1 MLSPTRLETYM
12 RRAAMLGR
20 ETVEVPPFVC
30 LFNPRDPLRF
40 FNYAKPLGPVGA
52 EPDGLTDSLA
62 ALRAAFRARER
73 MPRFE
78 FIEEFAPDLGPT
90 LVAAGFSLE
99 ERYPLLV
106 CTPETLRQSPPIPGL
121 TITMLTPD
129 SPAEDLLACIA
140 VQHQGFGEI
149 AGDPPTL
156 ADVDDLRENLADEG
170 AFLARMEGVPV
181 AAMMYTAPL
190 DGLTEL
196 AGGAT
201 LEAYR
206 RRGIGA
212 AMAAA
217 ATATAFE
224 RDVEIVLL
232 TAASE
237 HASRVF
243 QRAGF
248 KWYGTGLAYFE
259 ETGRGEMA
267 IG

>member
-20 ETVEVPPFVC
+20 ETVEAPPFVC
-30 LFNPRDPLRF
+30 LFDPRDPLRF

-52 EPDGLTDSLA
+52 EPDGLTEALA

-78 FIEEFAPDLGPT
+78 FIEEYAPDLGPA

-99 ERYPLLV
+99 ARYPLLI
-106 CTPETLRQSPPIPGL
+106 CTRETLQWSPSIPGL
-121 TITMLTPD
+121 TITLLTPD
-129 SPAEDLLACIA
+129 SPAEDLLACLN
-140 VQHQGFGEI
+140 VQRQGFGEM
-149 AGDPPTL
+149 AGDPLTL
-156 ADVDDLRENLADEG
+156 ADVDDLRENLAAEG
-170 AFLARMEGVPV
+170 AFLARMEGVPA
-181 AAMMYTAPL
+181 AAMMFTAPL

-196 AGGAT
+196 AGGTT
-201 LEAYR
+201 LAAYR

-212 AMAAA
+212 AMVAA
-217 ATATAFE
+217 ATAAAFE
-224 RDVEIVLL
+224 RGVEVALL

-237 HASRVF
+237 HASHVF

-248 KWYGTGLAYFE
+248 EWYGTGLAYCE
-259 ETGRGEMA
+259 EAG
-267 IG
+267 